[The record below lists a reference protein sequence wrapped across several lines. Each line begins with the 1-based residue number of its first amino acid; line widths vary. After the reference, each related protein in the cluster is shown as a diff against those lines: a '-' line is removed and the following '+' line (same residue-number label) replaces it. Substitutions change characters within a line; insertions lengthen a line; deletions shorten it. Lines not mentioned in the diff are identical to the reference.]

1 MAFIASIFRS
11 ISFAKAIWQ
20 RVRVRLCF
28 SYLILE
34 ILVTDDIVVE
44 EARSQLAGERKAAQT
59 SVSTS
64 VSVSVDAVF

>member
-1 MAFIASIFRS
+1 MLFVFN
-11 ISFAKAIWQ
+11 
-20 RVRVRLCF
+20 
-28 SYLILE
+28 LE

-59 SVSTS
+59 ERTTS